1 MMIAAFTIAFIAAL
15 IRGFSGFGY
24 AVLVVLGL
32 NLLMPAQQAIA
43 TAIFLD
49 LVCCLSLIPRALHDY
64 HRVLLKELLLGMVLM
79 LPVGMWAVNFLPAPL
94 MSLIVGSV
102 SLLGGVLLW
111 LNIPLRKL
119 HHQFAIPAGMA
130 SGLAMTTASA
140 GGPPMMVYLLNQPI
154 PSIQKR
160 STAIL
165 FFAVCSGCTCIGLAF
180 SGLINGNTLHWGGL
194 MLLPSLL
201 GNYCGQKSFQ
211 QWGHLP
217 FQRGIAP
224 LLILMSLWVILRH
237 W

>member
-1 MMIAAFTIAFIAAL
+1 MMVAAFSIAFIAAF

-24 AVLVVLGL
+24 AVLLVLGL
-32 NLLMPAQQAIA
+32 NLVMPAQQAIA
-43 TAIFLD
+43 TAILLD
-49 LVCCLSLIPRALHDY
+49 LVCCFSLIPRALHDY
-64 HRVLLKELLLGMVLM
+64 HRVLLKELLIGMAIM
-79 LPVGMWAVNFLPAPL
+79 LPVGVWAVNILPAPL

-154 PSIQKR
+154 PSAQKR

-165 FFAVCSGCTCIGLAF
+165 FFAVCSGCTCVGLAL
-180 SGLINGNTLHWGGL
+180 SGLINGSTLHWGGM
-194 MLLPSLL
+194 MLIPSLL
-201 GNYCGQKSFQ
+201 GNFCGQKSFQ
-211 QWGHLP
+211 LWGHLP
-217 FQRGIAP
+217 FQRGFAP
-224 LLILMSLWVILRH
+224 LLILMSLWVIVRH